1 MKPAPFDYAK
11 PGSLAEAVTLL
22 ARHGDHA
29 RVLAGGQSLIATL
42 NMRLS
47 QPRLLVD
54 INGLDELARITLDGS
69 MLRIGALVRHAALE
83 TDALVA
89 RHAPLLAAAVPHIA
103 HPAIRNRGTI
113 GGSLAFADPAAELP
127 ACAVAL
133 DARLVLTGPDGP
145 RTVAARDFFTGLYET
160 ALRPGELVTAVEI
173 PVAAAGACHGFD
185 ELARRHGDYAMVGLA
200 AQGVR
205 AGNTLSAL
213 RLVFFAVGTGPVVA
227 DRAAAALS
235 GGPVDAARIAAVQ
248 AALDHE
254 LDPPGDLQA
263 GTATKRHLARVLL
276 GRVAAQILTPMVA

>member
-1 MKPAPFDYAK
+1 MKPAPFDYVK
-11 PGSLAEAVTLL
+11 PTSLAEAIALL
-22 ARHGDHA
+22 VEHGDQA

-47 QPRLLVD
+47 QPHLLID
-54 INGLDELARITLDGS
+54 INGLDALAGVTVADGV
-69 MLRIGALVRHAALE
+69 LRIGALVRHAALE
-83 TDALVA
+83 ASELVA

-133 DARLVLTGPDGP
+133 DARLVVTGPDSA
-145 RTVAARDFFTGLYET
+145 RTIPARDFFVGLYET

-173 PVAAAGACHGFD
+173 PAAGPGACNGFD

-200 AQGVR
+200 AHGTR
-205 AGNTLSAL
+205 SGAAFHTL
-213 RLVFFAVGTGPVVA
+213 RLVFFAVGTGPVLA
-227 DRAAAALS
+227 ERAAAALV
-235 GGPVDAARIAAVQ
+235 GGPLDAARLQAAQ
-248 AALDHE
+248 AALDQD

-263 GTATKRHLARVLL
+263 GAATKRHLARVLL
-276 GRVAAQILTPMVA
+276 GRVVARMAGA